1 YNTEQ
6 NKVAVEIKNITRIHK
21 HHITSA
27 LALIKEHIPHQFQL
41 IEENCPKMVI
51 FDVNTYLRN
60 SFATLSAQGIGFF
73 NAYQEDYNEVF
84 FVDDIAHQSGHVI
97 FNIVIYEAEK
107 FIAIDPKTTLQSF
120 QLYNNT
126 TENRDVHTLF
136 HALYTY
142 YTSFLCLNACIKANV
157 WHEHKLHEAMGRIS
171 FYLNKCNQDLII
183 VENANK
189 TKTLFTEEGMK
200 IYCVIKDK
208 FREMVE
214 KYENKC
220 KNYNMSNQ
228 PYNFTYSKFI
238 ELNPL

>member
-1 YNTEQ
+1 
-6 NKVAVEIKNITRIHK
+6 
-21 HHITSA
+21 
-27 LALIKEHIPHQFQL
+27 
-41 IEENCPKMVI
+41 MI

>member
-1 YNTEQ
+1 
-6 NKVAVEIKNITRIHK
+6 
-21 HHITSA
+21 
-27 LALIKEHIPHQFQL
+27 
-41 IEENCPKMVI
+41 
-51 FDVNTYLRN
+51 
-60 SFATLSAQGIGFF
+60 
-73 NAYQEDYNEVF
+73 
-84 FVDDIAHQSGHVI
+84 
-97 FNIVIYEAEK
+97 
-107 FIAIDPKTTLQSF
+107 
-120 QLYNNT
+120 
-126 TENRDVHTLF
+126 
-136 HALYTY
+136 
-142 YTSFLCLNACIKANV
+142 
-157 WHEHKLHEAMGRIS
+157 MGRIS